1 MQLTSISGAAS
12 VSADGASAAIEE
24 TLGKDAFLRLLIT
37 QIRYQDPLSPLD
49 DREFIAQLAQF
60 SSLEQMQEMNAGLG
74 IVQQMSAATQAL
86 SLVGRQITAQEPG
99 TADPIVGTVEAVS
112 FRNGVPMLIVS
123 GREVGLPWVAE
134 VR

>member
-1 MQLTSISGAAS
+1 MQLASITTASS
-12 VSADGASAAIEE
+12 VSADSASAATEE

-74 IVQQMSAATQAL
+74 TVQQMSATTQAL
-86 SLVGRQITAQEPG
+86 SLVGRQITAQ
-99 TADPIVGTVEAVS
+99 DPDTSDQIVGTVEAVS
-112 FRNGVPMLIVS
+112 FRSGAPVLVVS
-123 GREVGLPWVAE
+123 GREVELSWVAQ